1 MFSKPTNNT
10 PPKAPDAAT
19 PPSPAPSMTATSS
32 AAAPGLAPKPS
43 APKVASLIAND
54 MTLEGSITAD
64 GELQIDGIIRGDVRV
79 GRLNI
84 GESGTVEGSVY
95 ADSVELRGKVVGSI
109 TAKTVRLYGT
119 CHVDGDITHEQL
131 AMETGAFF
139 QGRSLKF
146 QRPPASV
153 SAAAP
158 SPSMSPASS
167 APSPASGDGPNGAK
181 PASSSSA
188 TPLI

>member
-10 PPKAPDAAT
+10 PPKPPESPT
-19 PPSPAPSMTATSS
+19 PTASPSMAASS
-32 AAAPGLAPKPS
+32 PTAAPVDPMKKAG
-43 APKVASLIAND
+43 PKVASLIASD
-54 MTLEGSITAD
+54 MTLEGSISAD
-64 GELQIDGIIRGDVRV
+64 GELQIDGTIRGDVRV

-84 GESGTVEGSVY
+84 GESGMVEGAIY

-158 SPSMSPASS
+158 ATSPSMSSGSS
-167 APSPASGDGPNGAK
+167 APSPASSDGPNGAK
-181 PASSSSA
+181 PPSSSP

>member
-1 MFSKPTNNT
+1 M
-10 PPKAPDAAT
+10 
-19 PPSPAPSMTATSS
+19 TSS
-32 AAAPGLAPKPS
+32 SLSSTGMAPKPS
-43 APKVASLIAND
+43 TPKVASLIAND
-54 MTLEGSITAD
+54 MTLEGSITAE
-64 GELQIDGIIRGDVRV
+64 GELQIDGTIRGDVRV

-84 GESGTVEGSVY
+84 GESGMVEGAVY

-146 QRPPASV
+146 QRPPAGT
-153 SAAAP
+153 SAPAP
-158 SPSMSPASS
+158 SPTASAPASS
-167 APSPASGDGPNGAK
+167 NSSDGPNGSRP
-181 PASSSSA
+181 PASSS